1 MKIFDEKAKR
11 NIRPYFIQCGLASLT
26 IVLILVFLDVI
37 KHTAIIATLGS
48 SVFLI
53 FALPSAYSS
62 RARPLLGGYL
72 IAIIIGSLFYSFTT
86 LSILE
91 HLPISIKTIY
101 IVFGAM
107 AVGFTIFA
115 MVVTDTEHAPAAG
128 MSLGLVLNTW
138 DYKTLLFVV
147 MAVFMLALIRYLFRS
162 VLIDLT

>member
-1 MKIFDEKAKR
+1 M
-11 NIRPYFIQCGLASLT
+11 
-26 IVLILVFLDVI
+26 
-37 KHTAIIATLGS
+37 
-48 SVFLI
+48 
-53 FALPSAYSS
+53 
-62 RARPLLGGYL
+62 LGGYL